1 MKSAPAIILTIDVE
15 ECDIPLEYGY
25 DIDLEEQLDQ
35 SRKGLEQFMKIISEA
50 QVPCTI
56 FCTGVYAQHN
66 VAWIKDLD
74 TKHELASHGFYH
86 SHFDP
91 KTDLLSSRLLL
102 EELSGRKVVGFRMAR
117 MQHVEEA
124 DILQAGYTYHSSLN
138 PTWIPG
144 RYNHLKASKLPFFE
158 KGLWNIPASVTP
170 NFRIPLFWLAFKN
183 FPLVIFRQFCKDTL
197 KKHGFLNLYFHP
209 WEFADLS
216 KYPLPAHVSR
226 GSKGELVS
234 KLKSLI
240 RYFQEEG
247 LGEFMTMENFVKQL
261 ENGK

>member
-1 MKSAPAIILTIDVE
+1 MKHAPAILLTIDVE

-25 DIDLEEQLDQ
+25 SLDLEEQLEQ
-35 SRKGLEQFMKIISEA
+35 SRKGLQEFMSVISQT

-66 VAWIKDLD
+66 PEWIKALD
-74 TKHELASHGFYH
+74 AQYELASHGFYH
-86 SHFDP
+86 SKFDP
-91 KTDLLSSRLLL
+91 KTDLLSSRVLL

-124 DILQAGYTYHSSLN
+124 DILQAGYSYHSSLN

-158 KGLWNIPASVTP
+158 QGLWNIPASVTP

-183 FPLVIFRQFCKDTL
+183 FPLFVYKQMCKETL

-226 GSKGELVS
+226 GSQGELVS

-240 RYFQEEG
+240 LYLQKEG
-247 LGEFMTMENFVKQL
+247 LGEFMTMGNFVKQL